1 MQNYSPALKM
11 YLKPPHEDIL
21 TIRPSFLSTIILKIQ
36 RKIVNI
42 LAPQKVYAHILPCSI
57 SSAQE
62 MIPQSNTID
71 GVPLLH
77 RISFIKLGL
86 GIANHIVDS
95 SKCIV
100 DQDIQAS
107 FIIFFN
113 LLKQTMNLVIIRMI
127 HYYWN
132 CLKKINIFSTS

>member
-1 MQNYSPALKM
+1 M
-11 YLKPPHEDIL
+11 YLKPPHDDIL
-21 TIRPSFLSTIILKIQ
+21 TIRPSFLSTIILRIQ

-42 LAPQKVYAHILPCSI
+42 LAPQKVYVHISPCSI

-77 RISFIKLGL
+77 RISIIKLGL

-107 FIIFFN
+107 FIIFLN
-113 LLKQTMNLVIIRMI
+113 LLEQTTNLVIIGMI

-132 CLKKINIFSTS
+132 CLKKI